1 MKNKFEISNF
11 PIFGAKIQIAYH
23 NFDSFCTHST
33 SIKTMEKNK
42 TETETQ
48 AQFFLSNYFCEVWKQ
63 CWKYE
68 KVMKL
73 SVRLLASLSPNSLK
87 LSQCNLVPELRLH
100 LLTSNHPLWHNH
112 PPNHFEERS
121 NDPFWAIF
129 WPGGQVLSRYL
140 LDTKV
145 AQNQRVLDLGCGCGA
160 QG

>member
-1 MKNKFEISNF
+1 
-11 PIFGAKIQIAYH
+11 
-23 NFDSFCTHST
+23 
-33 SIKTMEKNK
+33 
-42 TETETQ
+42 
-48 AQFFLSNYFCEVWKQ
+48 
-63 CWKYE
+63 
-68 KVMKL
+68 MKL
-73 SVRLLASLSPNSLK
+73 SVRLLASLSPTSLK

-112 PPNHFEERS
+112 PPNHFEEEDEERS